1 MRGEVGV
8 LGGGKATALGK
19 YGLELLD
26 YCRLGRGRLE
36 LVGYKLGKPSGQE
49 VFLGTPLALD
59 SCRLGRGRRESEP
72 YSVRSTVNSL
82 KLSARQWPLGQHG
95 GYATPRIC
103 VYITFLHF

>member
-36 LVGYKLGKPSGQE
+36 LVGYKLVQVVKVLLGKPS
-49 VFLGTPLALD
+49 
-59 SCRLGRGRRESEP
+59 
-72 YSVRSTVNSL
+72 ST
-82 KLSARQWPLGQHG
+82 
-95 GYATPRIC
+95 
-103 VYITFLHF
+103 